1 MKILV
6 CVGLVMVG
14 RGGGSAAVVTMV
26 FLFFLFVYS
35 LPAWKSMQPLGTGG
49 CHDDSLF
56 KNFSLSLS
64 LSLSL
69 HSKL

>member
-26 FLFFLFVYS
+26 FLFFLICLFLTGMEIHATIRNWR
-35 LPAWKSMQPLGTGG
+35 LP
-49 CHDDSLF
+49 
-56 KNFSLSLS
+56 
-64 LSLSL
+64 
-69 HSKL
+69 